1 MKKQNKGVPTNRD
14 IRWDRLDNTAHLFPV
29 IAGES
34 MSNVYRISVTL
45 KEEINPELLQR
56 ALDMVLP
63 KFDGFNLRLRQG
75 VFWYYFEERI
85 PDKKGISDP
94 WRKVKTGRVRRD
106 ARLYENTG
114 VEKGLSCDGNQYQR
128 ISGKCVH
135 LERLYRMSARHAV
148 KVSDPC
154 CGAG

>member
-1 MKKQNKGVPTNRD
+1 M
-14 IRWDRLDNTAHLFPV
+14 
-29 IAGES
+29 
-34 MSNVYRISVTL
+34 Y
-45 KEEINPELLQR
+45 
-56 ALDMVLP
+56 
-63 KFDGFNLRLRQG
+63 LRLAHKDMQEKLGDSLSVDTSLNREDS
-75 VFWYYFEERI
+75 FLKNYKKSSSKRI

-114 VEKGLSCDGNQYQR
+114 VEKGLSCDG
-128 ISGKCVH
+128 ISINDNLVSVYIWSVYTECLHG
-135 LERLYRMSARHAV
+135 MPS